1 VTTDKINYEEASTHL
16 NFVIETIQAQSMFKY
31 ITLTPNE
38 FYSILLYKDMYNFG
52 GIKESVPDLVSA
64 KWDIAHHLPEAVQNK
79 FRM

>member
-1 VTTDKINYEEASTHL
+1 
-16 NFVIETIQAQSMFKY
+16 MFKY